1 MKLKVKIVASDF
13 FFNSLKFSLNMDG
26 PRNYAQNSH

>member
-1 MKLKVKIVASDF
+1 MNIKLKNSDF
-13 FFNSLKFSLNMDG
+13 FFNSLKFSLDMDG